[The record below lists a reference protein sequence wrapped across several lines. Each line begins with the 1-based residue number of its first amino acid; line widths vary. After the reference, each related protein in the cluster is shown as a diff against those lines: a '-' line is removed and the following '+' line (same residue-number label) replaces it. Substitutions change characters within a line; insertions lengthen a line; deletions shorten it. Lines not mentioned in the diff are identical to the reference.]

1 VPLTDAA
8 AWNLS
13 EKIRVLYTRS
23 LPFISTIALIHSH
36 LEEIIVLNKM
46 SIRTCA
52 LFAACAIGVGG
63 TDAFVFHSKTQTTPK
78 SSPASFPSL
87 LTTFS
92 SDFSR
97 AKSSPSKLFS
107 ANEDASEDVAPLE
120 SIELTDE
127 KIAEMMELTFVKS
140 CLQLA
145 TGYVDVLKLFLASTI
160 AAYDREIS
168 IPQLIKSLADCPGN
182 TANRP
187 LSKEEIDLRSSW
199 IMISYLTLET
209 MNRLEKKEI
218 IDMSV
223 LDDIRESYGHIV
235 EQMVKKSLGLADGD
249 LEGDATPSDPQAAAI
264 FAYNLKVIELTIS
277 NIEDAK
283 FANEATP
290 TIDEDGVG
298 PPRPKIPGAY

>member
-1 VPLTDAA
+1 
-8 AWNLS
+8 
-13 EKIRVLYTRS
+13 
-23 LPFISTIALIHSH
+23 
-36 LEEIIVLNKM
+36 
-46 SIRTCA
+46 
-52 LFAACAIGVGG
+52 
-63 TDAFVFHSKTQTTPK
+63 
-78 SSPASFPSL
+78 
-87 LTTFS
+87 
-92 SDFSR
+92 
-97 AKSSPSKLFS
+97 LFS